1 MERGESRS
9 PFDGAPFDRLRAG
22 RTNGVGVIRPSTG
35 SLRLAQGGQDERP
48 GRSVLLRPFDPST
61 SLRAGFA
68 PFDRLR
74 AGRTNGVGAAPS
86 EDAEGTEG

>member
-48 GRSVLLRPFDPST
+48 GRSVLLRPFDFAQGGLR
-61 SLRAGFA
+61 SLRQAQGGQ
-68 PFDRLR
+68 DERGGSGSKR
-74 AGRTNGVGAAPS
+74 GR
-86 EDAEGTEG
+86 